1 VASLLSVDDIVS
13 ELPRRLHEV
22 VDKQSASA
30 PTQPAV
36 VDHAGALSFEE
47 LRQATVHAAT
57 RLAELG
63 VRAGDRVMVVS
74 ENCIAA
80 VVLLLAMSRLD
91 VWTIIVNPRLSRR
104 EIEQIREHSGTRL
117 ILFTSE
123 VSSEAAAHAASYNA
137 TSACI
142 NGFSEIFASEINS
155 DVIPEHVEKRQYKQ
169 VAVLIYTSGT
179 TGTPK
184 GVMLT
189 HHNILFSAR
198 TNVLYDAEGSHHR
211 VYVILPISHI
221 AGFTFLVM
229 SLMMGATARLVR
241 RFEPARLAE
250 GISNDEVSIFCG
262 VPATYQR
269 LLEYKDTVD
278 AKYFRRGILKHM
290 MVAGAPLDLTLKSR
304 IEEIYEIPLLNGYGI
319 TECSP
324 TISSVRPDAPKSDQ
338 TVGPLVAGVEGRIVK
353 SNGSIATAG
362 EVGELHVRGPNVMLG
377 YYRAPDLTAA
387 AVDSEGWF
395 KTGDIARIDNS
406 LLYIVGRAKEMI
418 IRSGFNVYPAEVE
431 AVLNSHPA
439 VVQSA
444 VVGKSVSGNEE
455 VIAFVQFRVDSKVTV
470 DDLASYIKSLL
481 TPYKRPSQIIRL
493 ETLPATTT
501 GKILKSRLA
510 DSLLLTGNLPE
521 QAHTTS

>member
-1 VASLLSVDDIVS
+1 VTLSLSIEDVIAA
-13 ELPRRLHEV
+13 LPRRLHEV
-22 VDKQSASA
+22 VDKQSAIA
-30 PTQPAV
+30 PKQPAV
-36 VDHAGALSFEE
+36 VDHATALSFEE
-47 LRQATVHAAT
+47 LRQATIHAAA
-57 RLAELG
+57 RLGELG

-91 VWTIIVNPRLSRR
+91 AWAIIVNPRLSQR
-104 EIEQIREHSGTRL
+104 EIEQIREHSGARL
-117 ILFTSE
+117 ILFTSG
-123 VSSEAAAHAASYNA
+123 VSPEAATHAAFYNA
-137 TSACI
+137 KSACI
-142 NGFSEIFASEINS
+142 DGFSEIFASGINPAA
-155 DVIPEHVEKRQYKQ
+155 IPERVEEERHKQ

-189 HHNILFSAR
+189 HQNLLFSAQS
-198 TNVLYDAEGSHHR
+198 NVLYESQGSSHK
-211 VYVILPISHI
+211 VYVVLPISHI
-221 AGFTFLVM
+221 AGFTFLLM
-229 SLMMGATARLVR
+229 SLMMGATARLAR
-241 RFEPARLAE
+241 RFEPARLADE
-250 GISNDEVSIFCG
+250 IANGEVSIFCG

-269 LLEYKDTVD
+269 LLEYKDTVS
-278 AKYFRRGILKHM
+278 AERLGRGILKHM

-304 IEEIYEIPLLNGYGI
+304 IEKMYEIPLLNGYGI

-324 TISSVRPDAPKSDQ
+324 TISSVPPDEPRSDQ
-338 TVGPLVAGVEGRIVK
+338 TVGPFVAGVQGRIVK
-353 SNGSIATAG
+353 SDGSIATAE

-395 KTGDIARIDNS
+395 KTGDLARIDNAC
-406 LLYIVGRAKEMI
+406 LYIVGRAKEMI

-431 AVLNSHPA
+431 AILNSHPA

-444 VVGKSVSGNEE
+444 VVGKPVSGNEE
-455 VIAFVQFRVDSKVTV
+455 VIAFVQLQANSDVTV
-470 DDLASYIKSLL
+470 DDLVSYVKLLL

-510 DSLLLTGNLPE
+510 ASLVE
-521 QAHTTS
+521 AQ

>member
-1 VASLLSVDDIVS
+1 MVPSLSIDDILS

-22 VDKQSASA
+22 VDTQSARV

-36 VDHAGALSFEE
+36 IDHAGALSFEE
-47 LRQATVHAAT
+47 LRQATIHAAA
-57 RLAELG
+57 RLAEMG

-74 ENCIAA
+74 ENCSAA

-91 VWTIIVNPRLSRR
+91 AWAIVANPRLAQR
-104 EIEQIREHSGTRL
+104 EVEQIREHSGTRL
-117 ILFTSE
+117 ILFTSG
-123 VSSEAAAHAASYNA
+123 VSPEAATHAASYNA

-142 NGFSEIFASEINS
+142 DGFPEIFASEINS
-155 DVIPEHVEKRQYKQ
+155 DAIPERVEKGRHEQ

-198 TNVLYDAEGSHHR
+198 TNVLYDTEGSRHR
-211 VYVILPISHI
+211 VYIVLPISHI
-221 AGFTFLVM
+221 AGFTFLLM

-269 LLEYKDTVD
+269 LLEYKDTVG
-278 AKYFRRGILKHM
+278 AKPFHRGILKHM

-304 IEEIYEIPLLNGYGI
+304 IEEIYGIPLLNGYGI

-324 TISSVRPDAPKSDQ
+324 TISSVRPDSPRSDQ
-338 TVGPLVAGVEGRIVK
+338 TVGPFVTGVEGRIVK
-353 SNGSIATAG
+353 SDGSTAAEG

-406 LLYIVGRAKEMI
+406 FLYIVGRAKEMI

-431 AVLNSHPA
+431 AVFNSHPA
-439 VVQSA
+439 VLQSA
-444 VVGKSVSGNEE
+444 VIGKSVPGNEE
-455 VIAFVQFRVDSKVTV
+455 VIAFVQFRVDSEVTV
-470 DDLASYIKSLL
+470 RDLESYVKPLL

-493 ETLPATTT
+493 EALPATTT

-510 DSLLLTGNLPE
+510 DSLLE
-521 QAHTTS
+521 SQ